1 MCTCVYTLQS
11 VKMAQQL
18 TPVLQPSTSASD
30 SSPYTSSDTDS
41 PSWNFESETDGPMS
55 STSSAGSN
63 SDSGSN
69 STDEEPTSQAENDV
83 KRARAGAQLTYSESL
98 LLLLRYSLI
107 HALTKRAFEDL
118 LRLVA
123 LFLPT
128 AEKTSLPSSV
138 YVLKRAFVEVFPS
151 VPVRKVLY
159 CINCQALLNGS
170 SLCGK
175 SSCSGRVKDFVFI
188 PIYQQ
193 LKLKLEGK

>member
-1 MCTCVYTLQS
+1 M
-11 VKMAQQL
+11 KMAQL
-18 TPVLQPSTSASD
+18 LQPSTSASD
-30 SSPYTSSDTDS
+30 SYPYTSSDTDDTDS
-41 PSWNFESETDGPMS
+41 PSWTFESETDGPMS
-55 STSSAGSN
+55 STSSTASD
-63 SDSGSN
+63 SDSGS
-69 STDEEPTSQAENDV
+69 STDEEPASQRAEDV
-83 KRARAGAQLTYSESL
+83 TRARVGAQLTYSDSL
-98 LLLLRYSLI
+98 LLLLRYSLV

-128 AEKTSLPSSV
+128 AEKKTLPSSV

-170 SLCGK
+170 SSCGK

-193 LKLKLEGK
+193 LKLKLEGR